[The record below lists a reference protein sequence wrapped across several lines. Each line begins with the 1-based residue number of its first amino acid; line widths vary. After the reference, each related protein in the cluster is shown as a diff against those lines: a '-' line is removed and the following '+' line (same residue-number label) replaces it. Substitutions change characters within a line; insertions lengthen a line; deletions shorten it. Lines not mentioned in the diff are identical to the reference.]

1 MDSSFSPLT
10 AHPKLKVVAQFQIG
24 VSMKFSSPLAL
35 LLVASALFAADAAN
49 SPDTEIARLQ
59 AALATQQQQIDALQQ
74 TLRQQQELLQRVIS
88 AQRPSLGEV
97 ASLSPI
103 IPIAPI
109 AALAIQTPVAAKP
122 NTQSDSARIDA
133 VQKTMEGI
141 NSRLGG
147 FKFSGDFRFRLD
159 EQLRKGNAIAGP
171 LQNSRGRYRV
181 RFNIDKDIIP
191 GVTAHVQLST
201 APFTNE
207 TTNDQ
212 DFAGFGIKAPFSIA
226 EAWIK
231 YTRGNLTLRAGRM
244 DEVFADNQ
252 RFVWDDDVR
261 LNGVEARYN
270 APVTRNISIEARA
283 AEYILS
289 NPNTPI
295 VAAGSPYLAIGYRVG
310 QKVRDATLFHSGV
323 IVKMKT
329 GKWVNQLYYDTAL
342 FHNADQIQLAST
354 AAGYPVLAGNA
365 VGITLSGPIGQT
377 GNAVTTAGGAM
388 YTARH
393 WDIVKGGFRT
403 DYADMH
409 WGKTSMP
416 FWVDFQALGNAGADG
431 DNKAFMASINAG
443 QVRKFKDMRFLYQYS
458 WKQAN
463 SLIAQFTDDDLGTQT
478 GVNTRVSSLRFDL
491 GLTKFLQWQ
500 NIFFIQDPIAAN
512 KPGFFVPVQK
522 GANTTYRFLGHLAFT
537 F

>member
-1 MDSSFSPLT
+1 
-10 AHPKLKVVAQFQIG
+10 
-24 VSMKFSSPLAL
+24 MKFSSPLAL
-35 LLVASALFAADAAN
+35 LLVVSTLFAADVAN
-49 SPDTEIARLQ
+49 PNPEIARLQ

-88 AQRPSLGEV
+88 TQRPNLGEV
-97 ASLSPI
+97 ASLSPV
-103 IPIAPI
+103 IP
-109 AALAIQTPVAAKP
+109 AALAVQAPAKP
-122 NTQSDSARIDA
+122 NTQSDTARNNANNSIDA
-133 VQKTMEGI
+133 IQKTMEGI

-231 YTRGNLTLRAGRM
+231 YTRGNLTLRGGRM

-270 APVTRNISIEARA
+270 APVTRHISIEARA

-295 VAAGSPYLAIGYRVG
+295 VAAGSPYLSIGYRVG

-323 IVKMKT
+323 IVKMTT
-329 GKWVNQLYYDTAL
+329 GKWVNQLYSDTAL

-388 YTARH
+388 
-393 WDIVKGGFRT
+393 
-403 DYADMH
+403 
-409 WGKTSMP
+409 SS
-416 FWVDFQALGNAGADG
+416 
-431 DNKAFMASINAG
+431 ASP
-443 QVRKFKDMRFLYQYS
+443 RY
-458 WKQAN
+458 W
-463 SLIAQFTDDDLGTQT
+463 
-478 GVNTRVSSLRFDL
+478 
-491 GLTKFLQWQ
+491 
-500 NIFFIQDPIAAN
+500 P
-512 KPGFFVPVQK
+512 
-522 GANTTYRFLGHLAFT
+522 
-537 F
+537 